1 MLRHFLSEDPK
12 HPRKQ
17 VKLTTYDGVVEV
29 HTCADHR
36 HKHKLRGF
44 DISELCGSVVCV
56 AKGMGADAIVISPA
70 ADRRCYD
77 VHPYQIKL
85 EAYEKYFTLGVLSTQ
100 RSKSGN
106 SARDQTTIAGVIACL
121 EVAWG
126 AFRRTLRAASPASP
140 VLRFGAQK
148 LRYCPTNGWMQR
160 RCLVHTCRC
169 ALDSASAMWGRVS
182 RAL

>member
-70 ADRRCYD
+70 ADRRYYD
-77 VHPYQIKL
+77 VHAYEI
-85 EAYEKYFTLGVLSTQ
+85 EEYEKYLAPGVLSTQ

-106 SARDQTTIAGVIACL
+106 SARDQTLLAGGMGCMPTDATSCVP
-121 EVAWG
+121 
-126 AFRRTLRAASPASP
+126 PA
-140 VLRFGAQK
+140 LRFGSQK

-160 RCLVHTCRC
+160 RCLVHTCWC
-169 ALDSASAMWGRVS
+169 ALDSASSKSGRVS
-182 RAL
+182 HAL